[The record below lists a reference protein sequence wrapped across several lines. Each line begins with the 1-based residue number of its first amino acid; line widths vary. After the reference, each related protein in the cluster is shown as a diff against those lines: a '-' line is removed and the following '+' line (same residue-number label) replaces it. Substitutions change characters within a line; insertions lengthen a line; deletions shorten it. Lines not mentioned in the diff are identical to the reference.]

1 MRDYIKILLVFA
13 LPVFANSKYVGN
25 YYNNVIEED
34 SCNLSQELLDEIHS
48 YEDTAN
54 KIINSLIN
62 GKYKGGT
69 YKELAQFVDKFGA
82 RVSGTENL
90 ENAIDYALNLMT
102 ENDLENVHGEDVDIP
117 HWVRNY
123 EYAELL
129 EPRQVKLPVLGLG
142 GSVSTP
148 AEGIEAEA
156 IVVTTFDQLKSENVS
171 KAVKGKIVIFNEE
184 WAGYGASVQYRSR
197 GASEAAK
204 LGAVAALIRSV
215 TPFSMSTLHTGQQ
228 EYEDGVNQI
237 PSVSITK
244 EDARM
249 FQRYQDR
256 GETIKIKLSLNYTKY
271 EDSKSR
277 NSVGEIA
284 GSSLPEKV
292 VLISGHIDSW
302 DVGVGAMDDG
312 GGAFISWYA
321 LAVLKGLGLRA
332 KRTLRAVLWT
342 AEEPGLIGWQAYNAT
357 HFNELGNFTFVMES
371 DEGTFTPLGIEYAA
385 GTKGG
390 CIINEIVK
398 FLAPINATQTKSSS
412 AVGSDI
418 SSWTESLIPGGSLLN
433 ANDKYFWFHHT
444 QADTMDVLDP
454 DDLDKATAV
463 WAVVSYIIAD
473 LSEEFP
479 RERDNF
485 VLDNINKIRTD
496 PLVKLVPK
504 KIN

>member
-148 AEGIEAEA
+148 AEERYPFAE
-156 IVVTTFDQLKSENVS
+156 K
-171 KAVKGKIVIFNEE
+171 
-184 WAGYGASVQYRSR
+184 
-197 GASEAAK
+197 
-204 LGAVAALIRSV
+204 
-215 TPFSMSTLHTGQQ
+215 
-228 EYEDGVNQI
+228 
-237 PSVSITK
+237 
-244 EDARM
+244 
-249 FQRYQDR
+249 DR